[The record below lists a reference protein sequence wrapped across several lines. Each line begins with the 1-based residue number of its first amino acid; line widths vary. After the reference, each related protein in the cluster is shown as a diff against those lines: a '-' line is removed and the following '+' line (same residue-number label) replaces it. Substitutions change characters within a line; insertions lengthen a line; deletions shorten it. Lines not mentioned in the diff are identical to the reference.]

1 MHIEL
6 AIFSAVPVEV
16 GGQIQPKCTDALIL
30 PQANKNKG
38 LSSVNYHL
46 QVRMGFCANISGTHH
61 PLESGNALIEVPI
74 EYEKSS
80 SSP

>member
-46 QVRMGFCANISGTHH
+46 QVRMGVLPKHLRH
-61 PLESGNALIEVPI
+61 
-74 EYEKSS
+74 
-80 SSP
+80 SSPIRIRKCSHRGTN